1 MVVLESVGPNFHQCA
16 IHRATSRAS
25 IQPNDGTLSVCDM
38 TVLEM
43 PEEQVAVD
51 VRIDLDMSR
60 VGALE
65 KANNFE
71 AIQLRRDLP
80 SMHLQ

>member
-1 MVVLESVGPNFHQCA
+1 
-16 IHRATSRAS
+16 
-25 IQPNDGTLSVCDM
+25 M

>member
-1 MVVLESVGPNFHQCA
+1 
-16 IHRATSRAS
+16 
-25 IQPNDGTLSVCDM
+25 
-38 TVLEM
+38 M

-65 KANNFE
+65 QAHKFE
-71 AIQLRRDLP
+71 AIQFRMDLP
-80 SMHLQ
+80 SMHLQQRAFRRPGQRVHIIISSRTGRYQRGQQQRQCG